1 MDIKLEKKPW
11 YIRYRYYLIG
21 GLLFAAFLIY
31 VIVLSLGPRKLRIDA
46 ENIQIAE
53 VKEDNFMEYV
63 DVEGLIQPILT
74 IKINTREAGSV
85 ESIIGEEG
93 SLLQQGDT
101 IIVLSNPDLLR
112 SIEDQRDEWEKQ
124 MITYQEQEIEME
136 QKSLNL
142 KQQALTNNYVLERL
156 KKSIALDREEFQMGV
171 KSKAQL
177 QVAEDEYNY
186 KLKNAALQQESLRH
200 DSAVTMIHSLASEQ
214 YRAVPGSNAG
224 FLLMH
229 STGSLPHGKE
239 IDVPLVYAD
248 YYFLEALLRYQK
260 IGKES

>member
-85 ESIIGEEG
+85 ESIVGEEG
-93 SLLQQGDT
+93 SLLHQGDT

-136 QKSLNL
+136 QPGKIFSREDILN
-142 KQQALTNNYVLERL
+142 KVWSDDSYVLERTVDVHITRL
-156 KKSIALDREEFQMGV
+156 RKKLGEQGKHIANRSGYGYCVEL
-171 KSKAQL
+171 
-177 QVAEDEYNY
+177 
-186 KLKNAALQQESLRH
+186 
-200 DSAVTMIHSLASEQ
+200 
-214 YRAVPGSNAG
+214 
-224 FLLMH
+224 
-229 STGSLPHGKE
+229 
-239 IDVPLVYAD
+239 
-248 YYFLEALLRYQK
+248 
-260 IGKES
+260 